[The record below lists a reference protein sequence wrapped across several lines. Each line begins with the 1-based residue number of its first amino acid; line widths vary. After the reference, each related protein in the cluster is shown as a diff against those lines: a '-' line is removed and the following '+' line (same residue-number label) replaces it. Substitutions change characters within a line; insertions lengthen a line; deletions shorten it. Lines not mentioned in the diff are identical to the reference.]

1 MSTLKKIVAIVMFG
15 VMMFETGNNYVS
27 RNRTIVFAK
36 NEKNGNYIISTKDKE
51 KFEDIK
57 NELKENGDL
66 VVTHTKKD
74 EEYIYDEQILIGN
87 LTQKEANELQ
97 EEGVNVEVDDKVIA
111 NTIPRI
117 AKEREK
123 NDVVNTEYTLPKGAI
138 TPSIENSQQ
147 EEYADDPYLF
157 KSTSSKASKN
167 TQITPWN
174 VALVK
179 GDISSKKYSGKNVK
193 VAVMDSGIDVH
204 NDLKTKKWV
213 DFSEKVNGFKPLDN
227 TGHGTNVAGVI
238 GAQNN
243 KYGIVGIANKAD
255 IYSVKV
261 LNEKNSASIST
272 VVKAIEWCIDNKMD
286 VINMSFGIDRDSAT
300 LKKAIKKAY
309 ENNIIL
315 VASAG
320 NNCEQVQYPAKY
332 KEVISV
338 GSVNKKLKKSNFSSK
353 KNPDVYAPGEG
364 AKTLGYLGSY
374 EDVDGSSMA
383 AAHVS
388 GVAAVMRGK
397 WKHISNKQIYD
408 SIICNSVDVDKDVNC
423 VNLGNALNG
432 VKTKHQLHGM
442 TKKDINKQLEQS
454 LEDEKELVTAQ
465 WNSNT
470 WGNEIGK
477 EGTGHKSLINQMST
491 NYFGK
496 GSESYSEKVRNKS
509 IVARAIE
516 LTDSLEWLSA
526 TDELGNKERLSSGQ
540 IDYGSSKYCHSPY
553 HAKSQYTLN
562 ETVEHLKY
570 LYELSRRR
578 LVLNSP
584 LNLKATEYSYT
595 NSYYGVTIDKK
606 IKRRMIVD
614 LSAVYDHLS
623 VWFSNEFSM
632 DTTERKGY
640 MVLGVFL
647 HLVQDMQ
654 AHRAIVT
661 KNMLYCNNDGT
672 VFHGYDTFTDS
683 GTAST
688 IDLSNIA
695 GVKEGKGDWSYYNL
709 LFNKINENG
718 GIPIIRLKDVYKSN
732 FYISLSKVPVSASQ
746 AYEDNPYFYRDRFTT
761 AIIFSEA
768 YITTMREDTGS
779 TMGFKYYYADERVP
793 LFVGKMNSFKL

>member
-1 MSTLKKIVAIVMFG
+1 MFG

-117 AKEREK
+117 AKEGEK

-718 GIPIIRLKDVYKSN
+718 GIPIIRLIDVYKSN

>member
-1 MSTLKKIVAIVMFG
+1 MFG

-117 AKEREK
+117 AKEGEK

-709 LFNKINENG
+709 LFNKINKNG